1 MDSSRKRLSHF
12 ATGVGLFQALFNSPF
27 QGQLAVA
34 FEKWICYTFLNYFE
48 EGGILKRF
56 FRLTGLKIA
65 LLSTLAVLLIYYLD
79 PDFFS
84 LLELKT
90 LDLRFLSRGKIA
102 TTGEIALVVIDEKSL
117 DELGRWPW
125 PRVRMAQ
132 LMDTL
137 VKYDAKVVGF
147 DIVWAEP
154 DEHSGLKSLTGLKQ
168 KMNEL
173 RITNRHLDQYLSQA
187 IQKAETDRI
196 LADSLARSRR
206 AMLGYFFHFFA
217 PEHLLQ
223 EQKQI
228 QKDLPPL
235 SAYNLV
241 KYSSKEAAKVQLF
254 EAHYAE
260 VNIPVIAEAGEGAGY
275 FNIFPDRD
283 GTVRWIPLVIKY
295 QDRYYCALSLA
306 VLQKFVDSSPLI
318 LRIAEFGVEEIR
330 LGDLF
335 IPTNEE
341 GRMLINYRGPHKT
354 FPHYSAADVIHG
366 RVPAEAFRN
375 KIVLVGATA
384 MGIYD
389 IRVTPFDHVF
399 PGLEVH
405 ANVIDTI
412 LKQQFLYRPNWAT
425 LFDLLAIIAI
435 GLLLGIFLPRMK
447 ALWGAVMGIFLFSA
461 FFLASN
467 QLFQKQ
473 GFWVNQTYPLFNLV
487 LTYLAI
493 TGYRYMTEERERKK
507 VRGAFQY
514 YLNASVV
521 EQMLKDPEK
530 LKLGGEKK
538 DLTVLFSDIRGF
550 TAISQD
556 MTPENLVKFLN
567 EYLTK
572 MTDIVFKYDGLLDK
586 YMGDAIMAIW
596 GAPLDQA
603 DHPLR
608 ACYTALE
615 MVDEL
620 HVLQKKWTA
629 EGMPRLN
636 IGIGINAGPMVV
648 GNMGSER
655 RFDYTVMGDSVN
667 LGSRLEGLNK
677 VYRTNII
684 ISEMTYER
692 VREEF
697 LGRELDLVQVV
708 GKDQPV
714 KIYELIAFRAKAR
727 PEEKA
732 LVEEFQGALGEYRK
746 WNWEAARKSFE
757 SILERYPEDGPA
769 RVYAGRCQALE
780 KTPPPKDWDGVY
792 ILTSK

>member
-1 MDSSRKRLSHF
+1 
-12 ATGVGLFQALFNSPF
+12 V
-27 QGQLAVA
+27 
-34 FEKWICYTFLNYFE
+34 
-48 EGGILKRF
+48 ILKRF
-56 FRLTGLKIA
+56 FRLSGLKIA
-65 LLSTLAVLLIYYLD
+65 LLSILAVSVIYYVD
-79 PDFFS
+79 PDFLS
-84 LLELKT
+84 LWEWKT
-90 LDLRFLSRGKIA
+90 LDLRFRWRGKIV
-102 TTGEIALVVIDEKSL
+102 TTGEVALVAIDEKSL

-132 LMDTL
+132 LLDAL
-137 VKYDAKVVGF
+137 VKYEAKVVGF

-154 DEHSGLKSLTGLKQ
+154 DENSELKSLSALKQ

-173 RITNRHLDQYLSQA
+173 KLTNRDLEKYLSQA
-187 IQKAETDRI
+187 IQKADTDRT

-206 AMLGYFFHFFA
+206 AVLGYFFHFFA
-217 PEHLLQ
+217 KEDLPQ
-223 EQKQI
+223 EKKQLP
-228 QKDLPPL
+228 KDLPPL
-235 SAYNLV
+235 STYNWV
-241 KYSSKEAAKVQLF
+241 KYSSPAAAKVPLF
-254 EAHYAE
+254 EATYAE
-260 VNIPVIAEAGEGAGY
+260 VNIPVIAEAAEGAGY
-275 FNIFPDRD
+275 FNIVPDRD

-295 QDRYYCALSLA
+295 QDKHYCALSLA
-306 VLQKFVDSSPLI
+306 VLQKFLDNPPLV
-318 LRIAEFGVEEIR
+318 LRIAEFGVDEIR
-330 LGDLF
+330 LGDLS

-341 GRMLINYRGPHKT
+341 GKMLVNYRGPQKT
-354 FPHYSAADVIHG
+354 FPHYSATDVIHG
-366 RVPAEAFRN
+366 RVPAEAFKG

-384 MGIYD
+384 IGIYD
-389 IRVTPFDHVF
+389 IRVTPFDPVF

-405 ANVIDTI
+405 ANVIDSI
-412 LKQQFLYRPNWAT
+412 LQQQFLYRPNWVA
-425 LFDLLAIIAI
+425 LFDLLAIIVL
-435 GLLLGIFLPRMK
+435 GLILGIILPKVK
-447 ALWGAVMGIFLFSA
+447 ALWGALIGISLIFAFLLTSY
-461 FFLASN
+461 

-473 GFWVNQTYPLFNLV
+473 GIWVNMTYPLFNLV
-487 LTYLAI
+487 LTYLMI

-521 EQMLKDPEK
+521 EQVLKDPEK

-550 TAISQD
+550 TSISEH
-556 MTPENLVKFLN
+556 MTPERLVKFLN

-596 GAPLDQA
+596 GAPLDQS

-615 MVDEL
+615 MVEEL
-620 HVLQKKWTA
+620 RLLQQRWAT
-629 EGMPRLN
+629 EGMPRMN

-677 VYRTNII
+677 LYGTNII

-692 VREEF
+692 VREEI
-697 LGRELDLVQVV
+697 LGRELDLVRVK

-714 KIYELIAFRAKAR
+714 KIYELLSRRAKTL
-727 PEEKA
+727 PEQKA
-732 LVEEFQGALGEYRK
+732 LAEEFQAALGEYRNR
-746 WNWEAARKSFE
+746 NWETARKIFQ
-757 SILERYPEDGPA
+757 SILERYPADGPA
-769 RVYAGRCQALE
+769 RLYVERCQTLE
-780 KTPPPKDWDGVY
+780 KTPPPEDWDGVY
-792 ILTSK
+792 TMTTK

>member
-1 MDSSRKRLSHF
+1 M
-12 ATGVGLFQALFNSPF
+12 
-27 QGQLAVA
+27 
-34 FEKWICYTFLNYFE
+34 
-48 EGGILKRF
+48 
-56 FRLTGLKIA
+56 KIA
-65 LLSTLAVLLIYYLD
+65 LLSTLAVLLIYYAD

-90 LDLRFLSRGKIA
+90 LDLRFLSRGKIP
-102 TTGEIALVVIDEKSL
+102 TTGEVALVVIDEKSL

-132 LMDTL
+132 LMDAFA
-137 VKYDAKVVGF
+137 KYEAKVVGF

-154 DEHSGLKSLTGLKQ
+154 DEHSELKSLARLKQ
-168 KMNEL
+168 KMNEFKVA
-173 RITNRHLDQYLSQA
+173 NRDLDQYLSQA
-187 IQKAETDRI
+187 IQKADTDRI

-206 AMLGYFFHFFA
+206 AILGYFFHFS
-217 PEHLLQ
+217 PQ
-223 EQKQI
+223 ESPLREKKQI

-241 KYSSKEAAKVQLF
+241 KFSSEEAAKVQLF
-254 EAHYAE
+254 EANYAE

-275 FNIFPDRD
+275 FNVFPDRD

-295 QDRYYCALSLA
+295 QDRHYCALSLA
-306 VLQKFVDSSPLI
+306 VLQKFLDHSPLV

-335 IPTNEE
+335 VPTNEE
-341 GRMLINYRGPHKT
+341 GRMLINYRGPQKT
-354 FPHYSAADVIHG
+354 FPHYSATDVIHG

-425 LFDLLAIIAI
+425 LFDLLAIIGI
-435 GLLLGIFLPRMK
+435 GLILGIFLPKRK
-447 ALWGAVMGIFLFSA
+447 ALWGALIGIILFTA
-461 FFLASN
+461 FFLISN

-473 GFWVNQTYPLFNLV
+473 GIWVNQTFPLFNLI
-487 LTYLAI
+487 LTYLTI

-550 TAISQD
+550 TSISEH
-556 MTPENLVKFLN
+556 MTPERLVKFLN
-567 EYLTK
+567 EYLTT

-615 MVDEL
+615 MVEEL
-620 HVLQKKWTA
+620 HVLQKKWGT

-677 VYRTNII
+677 VYGTNII
-684 ISEMTYER
+684 IGEMTYER
-692 VREEF
+692 VREEI
-697 LGRELDLVQVV
+697 LGRELDLVRVK
-708 GKDQPV
+708 GKGQPV
-714 KIYELIAFRAKAR
+714 KIYELLSLRAKAR
-727 PEEKA
+727 PEQKTLA
-732 LVEEFQGALGEYRK
+732 GEFQDALGEYRNR
-746 WNWEAARKSFE
+746 NWETAQKSFQ
-757 SILERYPEDGPA
+757 SILARYSEDGPA
-769 RVYAGRCQALE
+769 RLYVERCQTLE
-780 KTPPPKDWDGVY
+780 KTPPPEDWDGVY
-792 ILTSK
+792 TMTTK

>member
-1 MDSSRKRLSHF
+1 M
-12 ATGVGLFQALFNSPF
+12 
-27 QGQLAVA
+27 
-34 FEKWICYTFLNYFE
+34 
-48 EGGILKRF
+48 
-56 FRLTGLKIA
+56 KIA
-65 LLSTLAVLLIYYLD
+65 LLSTLAVLLIYYLH
-79 PDFFS
+79 PDFFT

-90 LDLRFLSRGKIA
+90 LDLRFLSRGKIS
-102 TTGEIALVVIDEKSL
+102 TTGEIVLVVIDEKSL

-132 LMDTL
+132 MMDAF
-137 VKYDAKVVGF
+137 VKYEAKVVGF
-147 DIVWAEP
+147 DVVWAEP
-154 DEHSGLKSLTGLKQ
+154 DEHSELKSLTRLKQ
-168 KMNEL
+168 KMNDL
-173 RITNRHLDQYLSQA
+173 KITNGDLDQYLSQA
-187 IQKAETDRI
+187 IQKADTDRI
-196 LADSLARSRR
+196 LAESLARSRR
-206 AMLGYFFHFFA
+206 AVLGYFFHFFTR
-217 PEHLLQ
+217 EVLLC
-223 EQKQI
+223 EKKKPQKE
-228 QKDLPPL
+228 LPPL

-241 KYSSKEAAKVQLF
+241 RFTSEEAKKVPLF
-254 EAHYAE
+254 EAQDAE

-275 FNIFPDRD
+275 FNVFPDRD

-295 QDRYYCALSLA
+295 RDRHYCALSLA
-306 VLQKFVDSSPLI
+306 VLQKFLDSSPLI

-341 GRMLINYRGPHKT
+341 GRMLINYRGPQKT
-354 FPHYSAADVIHG
+354 FPHYSATDVING
-366 RVPAEAFRN
+366 RVPAETFHN

-412 LKQQFLYRPNWAT
+412 LKQQFLYRPNWVT

-435 GLLLGIFLPRMK
+435 GLILGTFLPKMK
-447 ALWGAVMGIFLFSA
+447 ALWGALMGILLLSA
-461 FFLASN
+461 FVLASN

-473 GFWVNQTYPLFNLV
+473 GVWVNQTYPLFNLV

-493 TGYRYMTEERERKK
+493 TGYRYMTEEKERKK

-514 YLNASVV
+514 YLNASVI

-550 TAISQD
+550 TTISQD

-586 YMGDAIMAIW
+586 YIGDAIMAIW
-596 GAPLDQA
+596 GAPLDQS

-620 HVLQKKWTA
+620 HLLQKKWA
-629 EGMPRLN
+629 SEGMPRLN

-655 RFDYTVMGDSVN
+655 RFDYTVMGHSVN

-677 VYRTNII
+677 VYGTNII
-684 ISEMTYER
+684 MSEMTYER
-692 VREEF
+692 VREWF
-697 LGRELDLVQVV
+697 LGRELDLVRVV
-708 GKDQPV
+708 GVDHPV
-714 KIYELIAFRAKAR
+714 KIYELISLCTQAQ
-727 PEEKA
+727 PGEKA
-732 LVEEFQGALGEYRK
+732 LAEEFQRALGQYRK
-746 WNWEAARKSFE
+746 ANWETAWENFQ
-757 SILERYPEDGPA
+757 SILAHYPEDGPA
-769 RVYAGRCQALE
+769 RLYAERCQTL
-780 KTPPPKDWDGVY
+780 KNTPPPKDWDGVY
-792 ILTSK
+792 TMTTK